1 MVVMQRMVWY
11 TISYEWRRVERECNA
26 MTVLFYFFFKFN
38 FVSLMNVHVH
48 WISCITFTDKLCITK
63 WEEVRA
69 MHFLFVNL
77 TRYYRPPAA
86 CVVPVSRIFHW
97 INCGRCYGNTIGI
110 DAFDLNFGSREY
122 NWVNN
127 TIVLFVDSPVVA
139 CFSYVEKKEFLYNSD
154 DLMTRDL
161 VELKRILFESNAKE

>member
-1 MVVMQRMVWY
+1 M
-11 TISYEWRRVERECNA
+11 
-26 MTVLFYFFFKFN
+26 
-38 FVSLMNVHVH
+38 
-48 WISCITFTDKLCITK
+48 
-63 WEEVRA
+63 
-69 MHFLFVNL
+69 
-77 TRYYRPPAA
+77 
-86 CVVPVSRIFHW
+86 
-97 INCGRCYGNTIGI
+97 GI

-139 CFSYVEKKEFLYNSD
+139 CFSYVEKKEFLYNFD